1 MRSGRQRLAVTGIGL
16 VTPAGIGA
24 VPTWDALCAARPTAA
39 TDQDLAGL
47 PVTFSCRVP
56 GPDAAAVPGPKS
68 WRHDRY
74 TRLALLA
81 AREAVADASL
91 EPGSWEDTRVAVVV
105 GSAAGGILTFEKQH
119 ARLLTTGP
127 SAVSPLTLPAFL
139 PNMASGQL
147 AIELGVR
154 GPSLH
159 TATACASGAT
169 AIMTAAQLLRD
180 DLCDIAIA
188 GASDCMVTRLCTAA
202 FAKMGALS
210 RRNRQPEA
218 ASRPFDSARDG
229 FVLAEG
235 AGVLVLER
243 SADATARQAR
253 PYGMLDGW
261 AATSDAHAMTAPD
274 PEGRGLHRAFDLALT
289 EADATV
295 RDVDHVNAHGTGT
308 PLNDRTEAGVLSRL
322 FAEGGPTVTSAKGV
336 LGHTMGAA
344 GAIEAALTVLT
355 LRQGIVPPTANL
367 TTVDPAARSLDLVQ
381 GKARPQTVEFAVSA
395 SSGFGGHNAVLAFRS
410 AE

>member
-1 MRSGRQRLAVTGIGL
+1 MKSGLKRVAVTGVGL

-24 VPTWDALCAARPTAA
+24 TPTWKTVCAARATAA

-47 PVTFSCRVP
+47 PVTFSCRIP
-56 GPDAAAVPGPKS
+56 NLDAATIPGQTP

-81 AREAVADASL
+81 AREAVADANMDTS
-91 EPGSWEDTRVAVVV
+91 SWGDTRVAVIL
-105 GSAAGGILTFEKQH
+105 GSAAGGITTYEQQH
-119 ARLLTTGP
+119 AKLLTAGYG
-127 SAVSPLTLPAFL
+127 SISPLTLPAFL
-139 PNMASGQL
+139 PNMAAGQL
-147 AIELGVR
+147 AIELNVR

-169 AIMTAAQLLRD
+169 AIMTASQLLRD

-188 GASDCMVTRLCTAA
+188 GASDCMVTRMCTAA

-210 RRNRQPEA
+210 RRNREPEA
-218 ASRPFDSARDG
+218 ASRPFDTERDG
-229 FVLAEG
+229 FVLSEG

-243 SADATARQAR
+243 SADAAARRAR
-253 PYGMLDGW
+253 PYAMLDGC
-261 AATSDAHAMTAPD
+261 AATSDAHAVTAPD
-274 PEGRGLHRAFDLALT
+274 PEGQGLHRAIQLALA
-289 EADATV
+289 EAGATAG
-295 RDVDHVNAHGTGT
+295 DVDHVNAHGTGT
-308 PLNDRTEAGVLSRL
+308 LLNDRIEAGVLSRL
-322 FAEGGPTVTSAKGV
+322 FAETAPSVTSAKGT

-355 LRQGIVPPTANL
+355 LGHGLAPPTANL
-367 TTVDPAARSLDLVQ
+367 TTVDPAARSLNLVL
-381 GKARPQTVEFAVSA
+381 GAARPQRMGLALSA
-395 SSGFGGHNAVLAFRS
+395 SSGFGGHNAVLAFGR